1 MGVVTFKTC
10 SNRFTDTLFTMV
22 AYGKKYFWVAVQQ
35 VTIYSHSVAGKKTG
49 TGLIFFKSGSK
60 ENLSVLA
67 SLLPVC

>member
-1 MGVVTFKTC
+1 
-10 SNRFTDTLFTMV
+10 MV